1 MKNRLIDW
9 LKNHDERW
17 SFILLYAGG
26 AVVLSIYMS
35 LFWVAMLMLVHLFLE
50 LMRHVSVRAPLPVLH
65 SLWHVKLDIGLLLF
79 ALVVALY
86 ADTVMALLG
95 LGQAARATQA
105 VRGVQ
110 MATRFGIIER
120 SMRVVLLTID
130 DVGLLLRG
138 ALKGVGRGRG
148 ATVSAPAHLSIDPAA
163 EAVHPWQDFSIGDRL
178 SLGFGL
184 SCAALILLAP
194 ALTGM
199 GGVGVAETLL
209 GEMTP

>member
-9 LKNHDERW
+9 LKHHDERW

-65 SLWHVKLDIGLLLF
+65 SLWHVKLDIGLVLF

-120 SMRVVLLTID
+120 SMRVVLLTLD
-130 DVGLLLRG
+130 DIGLLLRG
-138 ALKGVGRGRG
+138 ALKGAGRR
-148 ATVSAPAHLSIDPAA
+148 AVVPVAADPAV
-163 EAVHPWQDFSIGDRL
+163 EAAHPWQNFSLGDRL
-178 SLGFGL
+178 SLGFGIA
-184 SCAALILLAP
+184 CAVLIVLAP
-194 ALTGM
+194 ALTGA
-199 GGVGVAETLL
+199 GVVGVAETLL